1 MNRKGYFLVY
11 DMIFAIV
18 ILAVVV
24 MFSVFIYG
32 QMGGVESNTKIN
44 TPGDVLEILDSRS
57 NYDTSPL
64 ENLAYKIDENED
76 KTHHVSEINKTIHSY
91 THNFIFSYEYRN
103 MTHIILNETDNEYKN
118 TYTSKKIIGEYTFQ
132 LTIFD

>member
-91 THNFIFSYEYRN
+91 T
-103 MTHIILNETDNEYKN
+103 
-118 TYTSKKIIGEYTFQ
+118 
-132 LTIFD
+132 